1 MLFVDASS
9 AGLYHEG
16 KNKNYL
22 RLEDIL
28 RVTAVFNA
36 WNEGGLH
43 EDAIHSAIDDLATQ
57 WNEAVCMH
65 EDRQLKAAEGQAPI
79 APPNLRAGAISVP
92 ELVLPDGKRLTRGG
106 PVAPLSAL
114 GPRAQSGP
122 TAIERIGD
130 GQRESRTYR
139 YAGMEFVVVTAGDQI
154 MAIYR

>member
-1 MLFVDASS
+1 M
-9 AGLYHEG
+9 EG
-16 KNKNYL
+16 IRFRLVGFLEWIVAAACVLAVLMVAATLTRDL
-22 RLEDIL
+22 RN
-28 RVTAVFNA
+28 VQPVVN
-36 WNEGGLH
+36 
-43 EDAIHSAIDDLATQ
+43 
-57 WNEAVCMH
+57 V
-65 EDRQLKAAEGQAPI
+65 KAAEGQAPI

-154 MAIYR
+154 VAIYR